1 MRKFALLLIVLLL
14 GLVAGCDNNES
25 ASPTPAPATLPPTT
39 NAPAPTT
46 VVVPSGPATCVV
58 SPFEIPVNPNIP
70 PISEA
75 DHIHGPEDAPI
86 TFIEYADFQ

>member
-1 MRKFALLLIVLLL
+1 
-14 GLVAGCDNNES
+14 
-25 ASPTPAPATLPPTT
+25 
-39 NAPAPTT
+39 
-46 VVVPSGPATCVV
+46 VV
-58 SPFEIPVNPNIP
+58 SPFEFPVNPNIP